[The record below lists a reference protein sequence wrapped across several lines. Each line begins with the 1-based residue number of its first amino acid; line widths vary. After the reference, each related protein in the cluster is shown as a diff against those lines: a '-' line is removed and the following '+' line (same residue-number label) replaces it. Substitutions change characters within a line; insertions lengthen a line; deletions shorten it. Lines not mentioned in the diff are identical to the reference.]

1 MPETEGQMEEVKGV
15 VEEPKREIFTRD
27 DMKAVKVQSVLI
39 PLWNGKYAWAHEP
52 TVKQKAG
59 WTMTAARTDGRM
71 DIGRFQLEAFVDI
84 IKDGPGADAQ
94 PIFDRL
100 KDWGWLEKQSAAVIE
115 NAVQAAHA
123 LGIPNEQALDTMRD
137 FFGETLK
144 ELKSES

>member
-1 MPETEGQMEEVKGV
+1 MTEGTENMEEIKEVA
-15 VEEPKREIFTRD
+15 EEPKWEIFTRED
-27 DMKAVKVQSVLI
+27 IKAVKVQSVLV

-52 TVKQKAG
+52 TMKQKAD
-59 WTMTAARTDGRM
+59 WTMAAARGDGRL
-71 DIGRFQLEAFVDI
+71 DFGKFNLEAFVDI
-84 IKDGPGADAQ
+84 IRDGPGVEAE

-123 LGIPNEQALDTMRD
+123 LGVPNEKALEAMRD